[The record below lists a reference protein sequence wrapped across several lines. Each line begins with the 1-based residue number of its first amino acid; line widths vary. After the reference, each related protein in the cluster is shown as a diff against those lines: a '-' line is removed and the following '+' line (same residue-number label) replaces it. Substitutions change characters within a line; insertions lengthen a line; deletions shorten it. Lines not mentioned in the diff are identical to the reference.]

1 MKIAQVTEY
10 FAPWAG
16 GISEHVRCLSR
27 ELRSLGHDVR
37 ILTSDGHPAGGAP
50 IDPQLEPHTIRL
62 GPGVTFPYN
71 GSLATVTYS
80 WSLPQRLTAVFEREG
95 FDVVHIHN
103 PVMPILPLV
112 ALDRSTSFNIGTF
125 HAYHVREPMIQM
137 WRRRLEPLMNRL
149 HAAIAVSPAAQRA
162 YARYMDRRFDIV
174 PNGIDLRSW
183 SPNGHVPAENGKQ
196 SLLFVGQMVP
206 KKGLPTLLDAFEML
220 VDEFPA
226 LTLRIVGDGPQSYEC
241 RNRLGRR
248 ARDRTVFLGEVHGA
262 ELLHEYQSCDVFCA
276 PSVGHESFGITLLEA
291 MAAGKPIVASR
302 IDGYMDVVRDDR
314 EALLHRSRDSRDLRD
329 VLRRLITDATLRQ
342 SLSRQALKTV
352 QRYDW
357 SQVAREVEAAYERGL
372 AERC

>member
-27 ELRSLGHDVR
+27 ELRALGHDVR
-37 ILTSDGHPAGGAP
+37 ILTSDEHPSGGAP
-50 IDPQLEPHTIRL
+50 LDPQLEPHTIRL

-71 GSLATVTYS
+71 GSMATVTYS
-80 WSLPQRLTAVFEREG
+80 WSLPRRLSEVFEREG

-103 PVMPILPLV
+103 PMMPILPLV

-125 HAYHVREPMIQM
+125 HAYHVRARMIQM
-137 WRRRLEPLMNRL
+137 WKRRLDPLMNRL
-149 HAAIAVSPAAQRA
+149 HAAIAVSPAARRA
-162 YARYMDRRFDIV
+162 YCKYMDRSFEIV

-220 VDEFPA
+220 LAEFPA
-226 LTLRIVGDGPQSYEC
+226 LALRIVGDGPHAEAC
-241 RNRLGRR
+241 RNRLGQR
-248 ARDRTVFLGEVHGA
+248 ARDRVVFLGEVHG
-262 ELLHEYQSCDVFCA
+262 EQLLHEYQSCDVFCA
-276 PSVGHESFGITLLEA
+276 PSVGYESFGITLLEA

-302 IDGYMDVVRDDR
+302 IDGYCDVVQENR
-314 EALLHRSRDSRDLRD
+314 EALLHTSRDPRDLRD
-329 VLRRLITDATLRQ
+329 ALRRVITDPALRQ
-342 SLSRQALKTV
+342 RLSQQALQTV
-352 QRYDW
+352 KRYDW
-357 SQVAREVEAAYERGL
+357 SRVAREVEAAYERGL